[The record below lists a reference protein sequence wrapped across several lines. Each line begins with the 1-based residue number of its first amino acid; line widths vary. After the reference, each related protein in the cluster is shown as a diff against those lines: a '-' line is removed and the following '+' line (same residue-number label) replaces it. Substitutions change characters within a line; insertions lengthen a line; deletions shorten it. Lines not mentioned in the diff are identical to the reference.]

1 MSGSASTPS
10 TSKQQE
16 LAALFDKT
24 FLEMLPRSFAK
35 IYNNFDIHSRM
46 FRSVKLEQ
54 AVKKLQTLNFF
65 EIPDQ
70 AHRKLIQDVS
80 DLKAFLGSVS
90 QQKDW
95 APTKIV
101 YTTFDLIFAY
111 LNIGN
116 LLDYY
121 ELTLENL
128 TLFSISSEQRWSMLL
143 ADNARNPAGLFE
155 TLKAFGQ
162 ECKKRELHQAALAE
176 KRRVQL
182 AQRLAGTQSVP
193 VSDSLSPKKIT
204 IGFGNDTPIHT
215 PSVTNLFLSRLS
227 QKETERA
234 ISAPVGKP
242 SEKQIAPIPRTAAF
256 TSTETVELREDDFI
270 WAKLADSTTA
280 NASPSTK
287 TSKPEADK
295 DIFDDVTDI
304 LLSEDDS
311 EKETDLEESD
321 TTPQQ
326 NITPS
331 PLPFHTAFLTQA
343 EKKPA
348 EVSAALAIA
357 NAKLKKKPAPEAG
370 VEEPVVGSPWHFS

>member
-16 LAALFDKT
+16 LATLFDKT
-24 FLEMLPRSFAK
+24 FLEMLPPSFAK
-35 IYNNFDIHSRM
+35 IYKSSDNHSRM
-46 FRSVKLEQ
+46 FRSDKLEQ

-95 APTKIV
+95 APTQTV
-101 YTTFDLIFAY
+101 YNTFGLIFAY

-121 ELTLENL
+121 GLTLENL

-162 ECKKRELHQAALAE
+162 ECKE
-176 KRRVQL
+176 K
-182 AQRLAGTQSVP
+182 QRLHLLILVQKQRIQQEERAAGTQSVP
-193 VSDSLSPKKIT
+193 VSVSVPSTPKKIT

-215 PSVTNLFLSRLS
+215 PSVTNPFLSKLRA
-227 QKETERA
+227 KETERA
-234 ISAPVGKP
+234 FSAPVGKP
-242 SEKQIAPIPRTAAF
+242 SETQIVTITGAA
-256 TSTETVELREDDFI
+256 SMSSETIELKEEDDVF
-270 WAKLADSTTA
+270 A
-280 NASPSTK
+280 NVSGILT
-287 TSKPEADK
+287 
-295 DIFDDVTDI
+295 FDQAF
-304 LLSEDDS
+304 DDS
-311 EKETDLEESD
+311 EDGNTDNFEETIR
-321 TTPQQ
+321 TTDQKPRL
-326 NITPS
+326 PS
-331 PLPFHTAFLTQA
+331 PFLFHSAFTETQA

-348 EVSAALAIA
+348 EVAAILNNI
-357 NAKLKKKPAPEAG
+357 NAKPKKKPAPEENA
-370 VEEPVVGSPWHFS
+370 EELFVGSPWDFSMGPK